1 MAMDNVVR
9 MAEGAGGRWCERI
22 AARAGAVDRGEGGA
36 EESWRDVVEGGYL
49 RLFHARRWG
58 GSEAD
63 GATWARAMEA
73 LARACAGTFW
83 AASVSTILCGKL
95 LQDVAGPEAQ
105 ARWLPGIVAGERIGC
120 FAATER
126 GAGSDPGSY
135 RTTLRESGG
144 GYVLCGEK
152 TRISN
157 ACSADVAVV
166 LARRERAEDPRLA
179 YAIVDLRGPG
189 IVRRELAKTGLQAMS
204 WGTIEFAEVEVAEE
218 SVVLDA
224 SLEGA
229 LRSVEWGQLIQAMS
243 GLGLAGAAI
252 EACREHVRERQAFG
266 RPIAHLEVVHAR
278 LADMQAE
285 LEAGRLLAYAA
296 ARRKAAGES
305 VREAVMMAKIYASEL
320 AVRVTELAL
329 RSFGGAGFGKE
340 VAAERLH
347 RDSLANVP
355 AGLPNDRLRELLAAP
370 LLGVDVWRYPAFDGL
385 RPAGLA
391 LADAAESGS
400 WWLGSWGRVA
410 SA

>member
-1 MAMDNVVR
+1 MVMDNGVM

-22 AARAGAVDRGEGGA
+22 AARAAAVDRGAGGA
-36 EESWRDVVEGGYL
+36 DESWRDVAEGGYL

-95 LQDVAGPEAQ
+95 LQDVAGPAAQ
-105 ARWLPGIVAGERIGC
+105 ARWLPGIVAGARIGC

-189 IVRRELAKTGLQAMS
+189 VVRRELAKTGLQAMS
-204 WGTIEFAEVEVAEE
+204 WGTIEFTEVALTEE
-218 SVVLDA
+218 CVVLDA

-266 RPIAHLEVVHAR
+266 RPIAHLEVVHTRLAAMYAELTAAR
-278 LADMQAE
+278 L
-285 LEAGRLLAYAA
+285 LVFAA
-296 ARRKAAGES
+296 ARGKAEGRP
-305 VREAVMMAKIYASEL
+305 VREAVMMAKIHASEL

-329 RSFGGAGFGKE
+329 RSLGGAGFGKDH
-340 VAAERLH
+340 AAERLH
-347 RDSLANVP
+347 RDSLANGP
-355 AGLPNDRLRELLAAP
+355 AGLPNDRLRELLVAP

-391 LADAAESGS
+391 LEDAG
-400 WWLGSWGRVA
+400 
-410 SA
+410 